1 MTNTPEE
8 DENIIF
14 GKGIVVITDIKSAPD
29 GRWNNLSNKI
39 GQLRFS
45 ITRINDCQV
54 ARLLFLT
61 LVLSIDRN
69 QPRPVDFTID
79 EGQDSSSVRRFE
91 VCPYGL

>member
-39 GQLRFS
+39 GQLRIS

-54 ARLLFLT
+54 ARLLFFNS
-61 LVLSIDRN
+61 SIIN
-69 QPRPVDFTID
+69 
-79 EGQDSSSVRRFE
+79 
-91 VCPYGL
+91 